1 MKTESTQGTY
11 LTRCLDIV
19 SLIDRKPFQLQQ
31 TSYNSSKMMKVSE
44 RRDVLGICQ
53 KLMVLILL
61 QPIMDD
67 LVFKVLQ
74 TRAHRDTSEFA

>member
-1 MKTESTQGTY
+1 
-11 LTRCLDIV
+11 
-19 SLIDRKPFQLQQ
+19 
-31 TSYNSSKMMKVSE
+31 MMKVSE